1 MGTYI
6 GVPFRFT
13 QDSML
18 TPILLPLENLRF
30 FICVGFWLWRSG
42 KNHSVAYIAYYYQ
55 DTEIM
60 ILIIIKKL
68 FFLTL
73 TLLFERF
80 YARHQ
85 ELRKYRTIK
94 SSPPVYPAYL
104 IMWPSVPNC
113 WKVKSVCIS
122 IVPHLFNQSLSTS
135 RTTNAVVRSVHV
147 YGNFAVWY
155 SRNCTSCSDRG
166 NNNCTLIKAF
176 SDQKEKIHI
185 VADHWAQ
192 IKNNSLV
199 STSLAINACR
209 IAGRLRSLPL
219 LEVNRRR
226 SFSIHGVVRNFSTRS
241 DEQEWHFSCSFMSF
255 AIFSVHRKNK
265 TFRAGRSSL
274 LDYTLIVLKILKPLS
289 AVLIITPGNC
299 RCQWTSFTSFW
310 PWNKTRKKW
319 ATF

>member
-1 MGTYI
+1 M
-6 GVPFRFT
+6 
-13 QDSML
+13 
-18 TPILLPLENLRF
+18 
-30 FICVGFWLWRSG
+30 
-42 KNHSVAYIAYYYQ
+42 
-55 DTEIM
+55 
-60 ILIIIKKL
+60 
-68 FFLTL
+68 
-73 TLLFERF
+73 
-80 YARHQ
+80 
-85 ELRKYRTIK
+85 
-94 SSPPVYPAYL
+94 
-104 IMWPSVPNC
+104 
-113 WKVKSVCIS
+113 
-122 IVPHLFNQSLSTS
+122 
-135 RTTNAVVRSVHV
+135 HV
-147 YGNFAVWY
+147 YGNFVVWY

-199 STSLAINACR
+199 STALAINACR

-226 SFSIHGVVRNFSTRS
+226 SFSIHGVVRTFSTRS

-274 LDYTLIVLKILKPLS
+274 PDYTLIVLKILKPLS
-289 AVLIITPGNC
+289 AVLIMTPGNC

-319 ATF
+319 ATFKKRGKCPKRCPEEKIYEKTKEEISIGVTFSMSIHLTTPEFPSRSPTLVPWGYSALVVDSTYTCQSSIFCVFEDVPESQGMAIPLRD